1 MSFFWIHLCP
11 SLSRQKSVL
20 FISVSFRRFLR
31 LITTSSVILVWCA
44 QEADSFTGLSTR
56 AVGCSTLIDF
66 SLPHTF
72 SCGFCTAALCLF
84 FFRLIGPFFPPLCV
98 CVEVLVGVFCFTAVV
113 YTPPLPLLAFS
124 RYWRKSAGGSC
135 CCSLSSEASFAASVA
150 TKQNRQPQQRVV
162 DPRVHAFSFFV
173 FVSHRRTRSEDD
185 EREVA
190 KERKKT

>member
-11 SLSRQKSVL
+11 SLSRQNSVL

-113 YTPPLPLLAFS
+113 YTPPPCLPSLVIGENLLGVLVVARS
-124 RYWRKSAGGSC
+124 PRRQ
-135 CCSLSSEASFAASVA
+135 ASQLPWLLNK
-150 TKQNRQPQQRVV
+150 TDNRSNEWLTRAYT
-162 DPRVHAFSFFV
+162 RFHFLFSF
-173 FVSHRRTRSEDD
+173 HIDARDRRTTNE
-185 EREVA
+185 
-190 KERKKT
+190 K